1 MINGKTEIQG
11 RYLLTNIY
19 APYGLYLI
27 IYWTL
32 LRRYSVSTDTIF
44 IKDRQL

>member
-11 RYLLTNIY
+11 HHYLTNTY
-19 APYGLYLI
+19 APYGVYLI

-32 LRRYSVSTDTIF
+32 LRR
-44 IKDRQL
+44 